1 MNSGLLLQTKNGI
14 KVIKFKFLN
23 NLSIFY
29 SSNTELY
36 LNYKLLILGFMQ
48 SAKLKPKDFERA
60 NFFDEPKQ
68 TTEVDKSLK
77 ASTNSTE
84 LECIKAGVFEFV
96 K

>member
-1 MNSGLLLQTKNGI
+1 
-14 KVIKFKFLN
+14 
-23 NLSIFY
+23 
-29 SSNTELY
+29 
-36 LNYKLLILGFMQ
+36 MQ